1 MLPIP
6 VPYGNSPEYQ
16 LAIRRLH
23 ESEETKGLVK
33 EIFSKLPGLYRV
45 GVGRN
50 SVWERQTRWREG
62 DNDESLIQR
71 LHQARV
77 PSFYDAGSSHPLV
90 DAGRYD
96 EHPAIKD
103 VLKLLGEL

>member
-1 MLPIP
+1 MLPTP
-6 VPYGNSPEYQ
+6 VVYGNSPEYR

-23 ESEETKGLVK
+23 ENEETKGLVK
-33 EIFSKLPGLYRV
+33 ELLSKLPGLHRV

-50 SVWERQTRWREG
+50 SVWERQTRWKEG
-62 DNDESLIQR
+62 DNDEFRIQR
-71 LHQARV
+71 LHQVRV
-77 PSFYDAGSSHPLV
+77 PSFYDTGSSHPIV
-90 DAGRYD
+90 DVGKYD